1 MEKTVEA
8 LKFLKTIEQKSTIKH
23 AIPDDQLNKQTKNK
37 IEKKLKN

>member
-1 MEKTVEA
+1 MEKTAEA
-8 LKFLKTIEQKSTIKH
+8 LKFLKIIEQKSTIKH